1 MKKEKKMKNVLML
14 SVISVL
20 STNAF
25 ATVDLLSIDEDMEI
39 LLQENDSNIIGKVYE
54 NHNCIRPLSVVKPL
68 IEAEKTNDMISKY
81 NIEINEYNKNIKN
94 FRFEAEK
101 YIECISLYAEKGQS
115 DINVI
120 KKKVESSI
128 DEANS
133 FIKIYQK

>member
-1 MKKEKKMKNVLML
+1 MKNILML

-25 ATVDLLSIDEDMEI
+25 ANVDLLSIDEEMES

-54 NHNCIRPLSVVKPL
+54 NHNCIRPLAVVKPL
-68 IEAEKTNDMISKY
+68 IEVEKTNDMISKY
-81 NIEINEYNKNIKN
+81 NIEIDEYNKNIKT
-94 FRFEAEK
+94 FRFDAEK
-101 YIECISLYAEKGQS
+101 YIECISLYAKRGQS

-120 KKKVESSI
+120 KEKVESSI

-133 FIKIYQK
+133 FIKMYQK